1 MFQDLKG
8 KTVVVTG
15 SGREKGIGKAV
26 LIAFA
31 NAGCNVVV
39 SDIGT
44 QKGDQFNSDH
54 VGLSDEMESIVSK
67 AKNLGVDAFAVPCDV
82 RIEQEVQSLI
92 ETTVDRFGGID
103 VLVNN
108 AGVGYIMEPL
118 VEFKSESWDAVIDV
132 NLKGVFLATKHAA
145 IKMIDKGAGG
155 SIINIAS
162 QAAKSGFPF
171 AAAYTASKHGV
182 VGLTRSN
189 AVELGQH
196 KIRVNSVCPNHI
208 TTGLG
213 HWQNQFFSEK
223 LGQNYDD
230 YLQAIRDRVPLG
242 RVGMV
247 EDIAKAC
254 LFLAS
259 NQSEYLTGEALNVS
273 GGEEMH

>member
-54 VGLSDEMESIVSK
+54 VGLSDEMESIVSE

-145 IKMIDKGAGG
+145 IQMSDKEAGG

-259 NQSEYLTGEALNVS
+259 NQSEYITGEALNVS

>member
-54 VGLSDEMESIVSK
+54 VGLSDEMESIVSE

-259 NQSEYLTGEALNVS
+259 NHSEYITGEALNVS

>member
-54 VGLSDEMESIVSK
+54 VGLSDEMESIVSE

-103 VLVNN
+103 VLINN

-145 IKMIDKGAGG
+145 IKMIDKGSGG

-259 NQSEYLTGEALNVS
+259 NQSEYITGEALNVS